1 MATHTGS
8 ILSSIAEESWYWY
21 YNQLFTP
28 AQVDRIHRICTRNDE
43 EEALTGD
50 NHDPDLADYTIR
62 KNKVIWSSDDE
73 LFGMLFPKLN
83 EANAAAGWHYNITC
97 CEPCQYTIY
106 YGDNNHYDWHTDTSS
121 TMPTEG
127 ITANTIRK
135 ISCVIQLSDAK
146 DYEGGDFNLVS
157 VDTEKEGEAKTWQV
171 RPVDI
176 PHMKQK
182 GAAIF
187 FPSTLFHRV
196 RPITDGTR
204 RTLVTWFRGP
214 KWI

>member
-1 MATHTGS
+1 MYVEQPNNLKPATFTNATHFLTHSERVRIKNMHKTVEKWEGKVHDKDNS
-8 ILSSIAEESWYWY
+8 KKANSVR
-21 YNQLFTP
+21 
-28 AQVDRIHRICTRNDE
+28 QVDVYPIQDLGLAELIYDTVKSHNATSFRFDIAGIFDNLQLLHYK
-43 EEALTGD
+43 TG
-50 NHDPDLADYTIR
+50 H
-62 KNKVIWSSDDE
+62 
-73 LFGMLFPKLN
+73 
-83 EANAAAGWHYNITC
+83 
-97 CEPCQYTIY
+97 
-106 YGDNNHYDWHTDTSS
+106 HYDWHTDTSS

-196 RPITDGTR
+196 RPITNGTR

>member
-8 ILSSIAEESWYWY
+8 ILSSIAEDCWYWY

-28 AQVDRIHRICTRNDE
+28 AQVDRIHRICTKNE
-43 EEALTGD
+43 EQEALTGD
-50 NHDPDLADYTIR
+50 NHDPDLADHTIR

-83 EANAAAGWHYNITC
+83 QANAAAGWNYNITC

-106 YGDNNHYDWHTDTSS
+106 YGDNNHYDWHTETSS
-121 TMPTEG
+121 AMPTQG

-176 PHMKQK
+176 PHMKHK

-196 RPITDGTR
+196 RPITNGTR